1 MKSTVSLACENKSSD
16 DCIPLVKQLKFL
28 PYYKDKTVFIVK
40 VNREKQDQYFT
51 ISLPTTTV
59 CYVFA
64 QIFSFLYI
72 YVITHTHIY
81 TYPNIFYL
89 LADIFL

>member
-16 DCIPLVKQLKFL
+16 DCTPLVKQLKFL

-51 ISLPTTTV
+51 IPLPRTTV

-72 YVITHTHIY
+72 YT
-81 TYPNIFYL
+81 
-89 LADIFL
+89 

>member
-64 QIFSFLYI
+64 QIIFIPIYIRNYTHTYI
-72 YVITHTHIY
+72 YI
-81 TYPNIFYL
+81 P
-89 LADIFL
+89 